1 MFAARSS
8 KEADVPKIQSSVGWR
23 AIACAGIAGAAAG
36 SAFAQQDNG
45 PRRVTTT
52 DHAVEFYISDD
63 AMQAQYVRMLDL
75 GELGETQVR
84 GGFFYNED
92 RDLIGTGDLLL
103 SVGDDVG
110 VRDLEVRVGTRVYG
124 AFLAPEDE
132 DLFGVGLGGE
142 AQYFLNS
149 ARTTS
154 VTLGLF
160 YAPDIATFGTAD
172 DVKDASLRIMA
183 RLRNGTDIFAGF
195 RMFEIDMDPVDR
207 EVDDNMHVGFRRS
220 F

>member
-1 MFAARSS
+1 LIAS
-8 KEADVPKIQSSVGWR
+8 GWR
-23 AIACAGIAGAAAG
+23 AIACAGIAVTAAG
-36 SAFAQQDNG
+36 SALAQQQQDDG
-45 PRRVTTT
+45 RRRVTTT

-63 AMQAQYVRMLDL
+63 ALQAQYVRMLDL

-124 AFLAPEDE
+124 AFLAPEDQ
-132 DLFGVGLGGE
+132 DLFGVSLGGE
-142 AQYFLNS
+142 AQYFFNA

-172 DVKDASLRIMA
+172 NVKDASLRIMA

-195 RMFEIDMDPVDR
+195 RMFEIDMQPEDR